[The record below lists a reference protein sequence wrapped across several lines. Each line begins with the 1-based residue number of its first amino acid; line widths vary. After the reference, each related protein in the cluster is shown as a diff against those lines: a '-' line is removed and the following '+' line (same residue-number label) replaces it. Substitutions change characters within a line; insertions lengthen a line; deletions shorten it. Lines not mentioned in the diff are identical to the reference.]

1 MTDIAN
7 EADVVIVGGGVSGC
21 ATARE
26 LSTDHDVV
34 LVEKS
39 QVASEA
45 SALAAGIIGIS
56 VTYDRYP
63 AIGEHAA
70 RFFDDFDGT
79 GQFSYTRRGSVR
91 PVPPEKE
98 NELRMDVEYLREEG
112 HDVLFIEAADLSE
125 RHPWLNSSP
134 YAGAI
139 EYPPEAGKGWTDPYT
154 LAVTLKEQ
162 AEERG
167 ATIVTNTNV
176 QEVLTEANSVSGVRT
191 DSGVVRAPNVVVA
204 AGWRTPRL
212 LDELV
217 ELPVRPYRT
226 QIIVLDPGV
235 DVREWPMGDYGEEHV
250 YWRPENNGH
259 LLIGGHSFPTNTPAE
274 ASRDEDES
282 FRQHVAS
289 VVSKIFSGLE
299 GAEFVDGWA
308 GVDAATPDTY
318 PIIDAPDDAPD
329 GLVVATGFNGR
340 GVMTAP
346 VTGVATRALVTGE
359 DSPFP
364 LDPFRIDRFESCSPD
379 FEFVSISSAD

>member
-1 MTDIAN
+1 MSDTAN

-21 ATARE
+21 AIARE
-26 LSTDHDVV
+26 LATDHDVV

-63 AIGEHAA
+63 AIGAHAA
-70 RFFDDFDGT
+70 RFFEDLDGT

-98 NELRMDVEYLREEG
+98 NDLRMDVEYLRGEG
-112 HDVLFIEAADLSE
+112 HDVTFREAADLPD
-125 RHPWLNSSP
+125 RYPWLNSGP

-139 EYPPEAGKGWTDPYT
+139 EYPAEAGKGWTDPYT

-162 AEERG
+162 AEKRG

-176 QEVLTEANSVSGVRT
+176 REILTEANSISGVRT
-191 DSGVVRAPNVVVA
+191 DSGVVCAPNVVVA

-212 LDELV
+212 LDDLV
-217 ELPVRPYRT
+217 EVPVRPYRT
-226 QIIVLDPGV
+226 QVIVLDPGV
-235 DVREWPMGDYGEEHV
+235 DVRGWPMGDYGEEHV

-259 LLIGGHSFPTNTPAE
+259 LLIGGHSFPTDTPTE

-289 VVSKIFSGLE
+289 VVPKIFSGLA

-346 VTGVATRALVTGE
+346 VTGVATRALVTGKE
-359 DSPFP
+359 PPFP
-364 LDPFRIDRFESCSPD
+364 LDPFGIDRFDSRSSD